1 MTISDKIAVR
11 LAVSVICL
19 LLLTAGC
26 AGPGEKTAAFKLRF
40 TPQDSTTYRLT
51 TEAQQSVN
59 WQGPLPDKLIF
70 KPGSRYNRIE
80 MTFTQQI
87 QSVDDEGNAL
97 AKITIEAL
105 KYSAKYRDNPPVDFD
120 SSREK
125 DQHSPLAMLIGQSY
139 TIEITPAGEVTKVD
153 AKQADVA
160 IRSGPVPP
168 KMALTII
175 EPDAIRRRH
184 GTLILPE
191 TDRNRLRAGDSWSAV
206 KAFSFGRMG
215 PKSYERIYT
224 IREIEEKDGR
234 RIAVADMN
242 TIPAPE
248 MAGQLQ
254 EEQAAAKVSKMF
266 DNTETYTGWLK
277 LDLTAGK
284 IEHYLEK
291 LQSEWVAAIRPAK
304 QKSDKAPVVLTM
316 GASRFYKLEKID

>member
-1 MTISDKIAVR
+1 MISDKIVVR
-11 LAVSVICL
+11 LAVSAICL

-26 AGPGEKTAAFKLRF
+26 AAPGEKTTAFKLRF

-51 TEAQQSVN
+51 TEAQQTVN
-59 WQGPLPDKLIF
+59 WQGSLPDKLIF
-70 KPGSRYNRIE
+70 KGGSRYNRIE

-87 QSVDDEGNAL
+87 QSIDNEGNAF

-105 KYSAKYRDNPPVDFD
+105 KYSSKYRDNPPVDFD
-120 SSREK
+120 SSREE
-125 DQHSPLAMLIGQSY
+125 DQRSPLAMLIGQSY

-153 AKQADVA
+153 AKQADIA
-160 IRSGPVPP
+160 IRSGPIPP
-168 KMALTII
+168 KTALTII

-191 TDRNRLRAGDSWSAV
+191 ADKNQLRTGGSWSAV
-206 KAFSFGRMG
+206 KTFSFGRMG

-224 IREIEEKDGR
+224 IRQIEEKDGR

-242 TIPAPE
+242 TIPASE
-248 MAGQLQ
+248 MTEQLR
-254 EEQAAAKVSKMF
+254 EEQVTAKVSKMF
-266 DNTETYTGWLK
+266 DNTETYTGRLK
-277 LDLTAGK
+277 LDLTTGK
-284 IEHYLEK
+284 IEQYLEE

-316 GASRFYKLEKID
+316 GASRFYKLERID